1 MAQIDR
7 MMKREKLIDLP
18 KVIDR
23 RGNLSFIEAKKH
35 IPFPISRIYW
45 IYDVP
50 GGQKRGS
57 HAFRIQHEV
66 IIALSGSF
74 DVQLDDGSRKTMYT
88 LNRSYNAL
96 YVPNMTWRTLS
107 NFSTNAL
114 CLVITS
120 EPYSENDYI
129 RNYKLFKEELSIA
142 TLKGAKDIADGAN
155 LSLEPQYN
163 TVFDC
168 SLIEFPVIKNRAG
181 NITPVES
188 LRNVPFPIERIF
200 YIYDIP
206 SGAERGMHAHKHC
219 HEVLIATSGSFEV
232 ELDDGNNKK
241 TILLN
246 RPMIGLHIPP
256 GVWATEREYSSGAI
270 CLALASE
277 KYESEDYINTYS
289 KFKKYRRNGN

>member
-1 MAQIDR
+1 
-7 MMKREKLIDLP
+7 MKREKLIDLP

-57 HAFRIQHEV
+57 HAFRTQHEV

-74 DVQLDDGSRKTMYT
+74 DVQLDDGSRKTTYT
-88 LNRSYNAL
+88 LNRSYHAL

-114 CLVITS
+114 CLVIAS
-120 EPYSENDYI
+120 EPYRANDYI
-129 RNYKLFKEELSIA
+129 RNYKLFKEELNIVTRQLEKIFDDVSVH
-142 TLKGAKDIADGAN
+142 
-155 LSLEPQYN
+155 LEPQYN

-168 SLIEFPVIKNRAG
+168 SLIEFPVIKHRAG

-188 LRNVPFPIERIF
+188 LNNIPFSIERIF

-289 KFKKYRRNGN
+289 EFKKYRRNGN